1 MNELEESKIKP
12 ILKHQEKSK
21 EELHNDL
28 EEVELLVEKMKR
40 AKSRKEKKQLL
51 ASFNKKQAE
60 MFGSK

>member
-1 MNELEESKIKP
+1 MN
-12 ILKHQEKSK
+12 EKSK
-21 EELHNDL
+21 EDLHNDL
-28 EEVELLVEKMKR
+28 EEIEQLVEQIKK